1 MLPRCLMPLTR
12 IAALIFAAAP
22 MAWAPH
28 VQAESLLELYQ
39 HAKAFDASYLASK
52 AQAEAVTYQA
62 EQSYALRRPMV
73 NLKGSLGRQYLN
85 ADSVDTTDPSAALM
99 NLGKNS
105 GATNKSLAVQAK
117 QSLYNGVNNATVAQA
132 EQSVVAAQADLD
144 AAEDDLMVRLTQA
157 YFDVLS
163 AQDLL
168 LTTQVNKKAF
178 AEQLAAAKRSF
189 EVGNATITDT
199 REAQA
204 RFDLVAAQEI
214 AFQNELQVKR
224 MALDQLVGREN
235 VAALSLK
242 TPVDL
247 SALEPVNIDNWV
259 GLTANSPSIRKAQV
273 GITVAQLALDKARAE
288 HLPTADLMASL
299 TQQKVTSNSISAM
312 ANNGLTS
319 SIGIEVNVPL
329 FAGFATQNKVKEAL
343 SLKDKSELD
352 LENAKRSLSLSTRQA
367 FFGVRSGMAQVR
379 ALEAAESSA
388 KLALEATQLGYR
400 VGVRVNK
407 DVLDAQTALTSTQKD
422 LYKARYD
429 VLVTNMRL
437 RQVAGSLDEKD
448 LQVLDGLLTSP
459 QVMGSDALQSESHLS
474 VELLNKQAAFQA
486 NSQANPNHAAK
497 NRAAK

>member
-1 MLPRCLMPLTR
+1 MLPRCLLPLTR
-12 IAALIFAAAP
+12 IAALTVTAGAL
-22 MAWAPH
+22 AWAPH

-39 HAKAFDASYLASK
+39 QAKAFDATYLSSK

-62 EQSYALRRPMV
+62 EQSYALQRPMV
-73 NLKGSLGRQYLN
+73 NLKGSVGRQYLN
-85 ADSVDTTDPSAALM
+85 ADSADPNTDPALVGVLK
-99 NLGKNS
+99 LGENS
-105 GATNKSLAVQAK
+105 GSTSKSLALQAK
-117 QSLYNGVNNATVAQA
+117 QSLYNGVNNATVSQA
-132 EQSVVAAQADLD
+132 EQSVVAAQADLE

-168 LTTQVNKKAF
+168 VTTQANKKAF

-204 RFDLVAAQEI
+204 RFDLVTAQEI
-214 AFQNELQVKR
+214 AFQNELQVKH
-224 MALDQLVGREN
+224 MALDQFVGRAN
-235 VAALSLK
+235 VDTLPLK

-247 SALEPVNIDNWV
+247 SPLQPSNMDEWV
-259 GLTANSPSIRKAQV
+259 SLSINSPIVRKAQV
-273 GITVAQLALDKARAE
+273 GLTVAQLALDKARAE
-288 HLPTADLMASL
+288 HMPTVDLLASV
-299 TQQKVTSNSISAM
+299 TQQKVTSSSITASG
-312 ANNGLTS
+312 NNGLTS
-319 SIGIEVNVPL
+319 SIGVEVNVPL
-329 FAGFATQNKVKEAL
+329 FAGYSIQNKVKEAL

-367 FFGVRSGMAQVR
+367 FFGVRSGMAQVN

-407 DVLDAQTALTSTQKD
+407 DVLDAQTALSSTQRD

-429 VLVTNMRL
+429 VLVNNMKL

-459 QVMGSDALQSESHLS
+459 QPMTASTLQSEHHLS
-474 VELLNKQAAFQA
+474 VELLKKPATVNAGQA
-486 NSQANPNHAAK
+486 SK
-497 NRAAK
+497 